1 MVRLALRPLAA
12 ALLFVFAALALL
24 LGRAEARTER
34 ALVRYQWTN
43 PGLSLIEGQQV
54 RVLLRLPN
62 AAATGRPAISGPPQV
77 GRTLRAELATIADDD
92 GLPATF
98 PDEYTFQW
106 VRVDGATE
114 TDIPDATSS
123 TYTVVPA
130 DEGKRIKVRVS
141 LTHNAGNA
149 ESLRSD
155 PTRAAVRR
163 RQNCSSRNA
172 RLSVK
177 DAEAHEGD
185 DASLDFVVKLSPAAS
200 DTVTVAY
207 ATSDG
212 TATAGSDY
220 ETTNGELTL
229 APGETTRSGFD
240 GVTGAILAAVGVA
253 AVAAPLLATGEIR
266 ISMDGGRV
274 TVIATEA
281 RLADVL
287 AEWTR
292 VGATRFVGSEAI
304 GEETIT
310 LHLVDADEE
319 EAIRLLLHAAAGLV
333 AASRPAGG
341 SGASRFDR
349 VTILARRAA
358 SEPALVIP
366 APLEQEATIA
376 VPCRWEAPERRSSPP
391 WCRWKTCSDCWT
403 PQPRMQVTRPPTRP
417 RFLRS

>member
-1 MVRLALRPLAA
+1 M
-12 ALLFVFAALALL
+12 
-24 LGRAEARTER
+24 G
-34 ALVRYQWTN
+34 
-43 PGLSLIEGQQV
+43 
-54 RVLLRLPN
+54 
-62 AAATGRPAISGPPQV
+62 
-77 GRTLRAELATIADDD
+77 
-92 GLPATF
+92 
-98 PDEYTFQW
+98 
-106 VRVDGATE
+106 
-114 TDIPDATSS
+114 
-123 TYTVVPA
+123 TV
-130 DEGKRIKVRVS
+130 
-141 LTHNAGNA
+141 
-149 ESLRSD
+149 
-155 PTRAAVRR
+155 
-163 RQNCSSRNA
+163 
-172 RLSVK
+172 
-177 DAEAHEGD
+177 
-185 DASLDFVVKLSPAAS
+185 
-200 DTVTVAY
+200 
-207 ATSDG
+207 
-212 TATAGSDY
+212 
-220 ETTNGELTL
+220 
-229 APGETTRSGFD
+229 TRSGFD

-319 EAIRLLLHAAAGLV
+319 EAIRLLLHAAAGFV

-376 VPCRWEAPERRSSPP
+376 APVPVGGARTPEQPALVSMEDLQRLLDAAAANAGDASSDAPAVPAVM
-391 WCRWKTCSDCWT
+391 TT
-403 PQPRMQVTRPPTRP
+403 PFPGVVADPDP
-417 RFLRS
+417 